1 MNFINLKGKQSWR
14 NSTLHTLMKV
24 LIAEDHKVV
33 IKGTIQMLNETV
45 DGAEACGVMDMA
57 ELMEALNRESYDLVI
72 LDINIPG
79 GNKPT
84 MIEKIRLVQPQI
96 KILIFSGY
104 DEAIYAYPYLQA
116 GANGYLS
123 KNSTETDFKLAI
135 ESVMNNA
142 KYLSAAMQQQSIE
155 RLIGTGQSSEGGLK
169 MLSARETEVLNL
181 LIKGDTTAQIGKAL
195 DMKISTVSTHKIKIF
210 KKLHVANL
218 VELIEYMRMN

>member
-1 MNFINLKGKQSWR
+1 
-14 NSTLHTLMKV
+14 
-24 LIAEDHKVV
+24 
-33 IKGTIQMLNETV
+33 MLNETV
-45 DGAEACGVMDMA
+45 DGAETCGVMDMA
-57 ELMEALNRESYDLVI
+57 ELMEALNREPYDLLI

-123 KNSTETDFKLAI
+123 KNSTETDFKIAVD
-135 ESVMNNA
+135 SVMNDA
-142 KYLSAAMQQQSIE
+142 KYLSSAMQQQSIE
-155 RLIGTGQSSEGGLK
+155 RLIGSGQSLDIGLK
-169 MLSARETEVLNL
+169 ILSARETEVLNL

-195 DMKISTVSTHKIKIF
+195 EMKISTVSTHKIKIF
-210 KKLHVANL
+210 RKLQVANL
-218 VELIEYMRMN
+218 VELIEYMRIH